1 MPRFDDLIALAA
13 TDGGATLA
21 ETGPESIGY
30 VIIVIGLVGLGLAL
44 VMLAVV
50 NRHRRDNLRR

>member
-1 MPRFDDLIALAA
+1 MPGSDHLIPLAA
-13 TDGGATLA
+13 PDGILTLA

-30 VIIVIGLVGLGLAL
+30 IIIVIGLVGLGLAL

-50 NRHRRDNLRR
+50 SRHRRDSSRR